1 MDWELGTLSY
11 RHFER
16 QREIFV
22 IRDLA
27 YDVRKLKTGNLL
39 SLTFGHRPLYIRG
52 EAATLT
58 R

>member
-39 SLTFGHRPLYIRG
+39 SLTFGHRPPYIRG